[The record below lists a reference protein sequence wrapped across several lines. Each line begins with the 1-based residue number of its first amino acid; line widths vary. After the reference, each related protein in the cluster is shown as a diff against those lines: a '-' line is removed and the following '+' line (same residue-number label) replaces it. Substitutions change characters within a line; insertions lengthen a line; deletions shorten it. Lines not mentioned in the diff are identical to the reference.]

1 MSAQETSEK
10 IIEFIK
16 QNQQMSPDDVR
27 QGIKGIIR
35 HDSPD
40 IISDTSCR
48 DKYFP
53 DPYYQRNPAVAE
65 RHEAIKA
72 RERYNENAYWTR
84 MTISFGAFLGGAIGC
99 IVIVFTGPWVVSLC
113 SLFGGVGV
121 MAGNAIF
128 SKKIESA
135 LTSRKMKK
143 YGYDKKLT
151 VNRDAPA
158 IEGKK
163 AEDKKPDPGDAQ
175 TSSATEISAY
185 TEYFRNSI
193 KGSRTFQDQCKAI
206 NALCDDMD
214 RLTCG
219 LKFYAGSSDKTER
232 LLSYYLPTVKN
243 TMEKIGRIEK
253 QTGQS
258 VPKDMTDSLEKM
270 TDTTDRVVKSAYS
283 SLFEYDSI
291 DMASEASVM
300 EHMSVMDGITEDS
313 QTGGN

>member
-53 DPYYQRNPAVAE
+53 DPYYQRNTAVAE
-65 RHEAIKA
+65 RHEVIKA
-72 RERYNENAYWTR
+72 RERYNEDAYLTR
-84 MTISFGAFLGGAIGC
+84 VKISLGFLLGGFVGS
-99 IVIVFTGPWVVSLC
+99 IVIAFTGLWVVSLC
-113 SLFGGVGV
+113 SFFGGVGV

-151 VNRDAPA
+151 VNRDTPV
-158 IEGKK
+158 IESKK
-163 AEDKKPDPGDAQ
+163 AEDKKH
-175 TSSATEISAY
+175 E
-185 TEYFRNSI
+185 EYFRNSI
-193 KGSRTFQDQCKAI
+193 KGSRTFQNQCKAI

-214 RLTCG
+214 RLTSG

-258 VPKDMTDSLEKM
+258 VPKDITDSLEKM

-300 EHMSVMDGITEDS
+300 EHMSIMDGITEDS